1 MDSKVHIYGSCF
13 RLVQWRSQRLR
24 EALKCSGLTARSIAC
39 DSYNNLNRNLR
50 NLPLDR
56 YDRPSKSTQLH
67 SHKRISR
74 TSDCLEPV
82 KNVK

>member
-13 RLVQWRSQRLR
+13 RLVQWQSQRVR

-39 DSYNNLNRNLR
+39 DWYTNLNRNLR

-56 YDRPSKSTQLH
+56 YDHPAKSTQFH
-67 SHKRISR
+67 SRVQIFL
-74 TSDCLEPV
+74 TSDCLEHAGDV
-82 KNVK
+82 K